1 MTKLLCV
8 YCSSSRELDPKYY
21 AAGEAVGRALAA
33 RGWGL
38 IYGGGNAGTMGAVA
52 RAAQAAGGPVVG
64 VIPHFM
70 KESELAFTAADELV
84 YVDSMRERKRIMAE
98 RADAFVTLPGG
109 IGTLEELSEI
119 LVERALDLS
128 RKPMVLFNQ
137 DGFYDD
143 LLRFF
148 DRLVQA
154 VGHEPGALAQG
165 GDALGRAVGEEARDE
180 LLARPAH
187 GAVEQRGHLDL
198 ADLHAVEAGIGGAG
212 LGRGRGARAGC

>member
-21 AAGEAVGRALAA
+21 AAGEELGRCMVA

-38 IYGGGNAGTMGAVA
+38 IYGGGHGGTMGAVA
-52 RAAQAAGGPVVG
+52 RAVQAAGGHVVG

-70 KESELAFTAADELV
+70 KERELTFTAADELV
-84 YVDSMRERKRIMAE
+84 FVDSMRERKRIMAE
-98 RADAFVTLPGG
+98 RAEAFVTLPGG

-128 RKPMVLFNQ
+128 RKPLVLVNQ

-148 DRLVQA
+148 ARMVEERFKSGGLTKLFGVADA
-154 VGHEPGALAQG
+154 VGGIWPLLENPQPYEP
-165 GDALGRAVGEEARDE
+165 DE
-180 LLARPAH
+180 LWRRAR
-187 GAVEQRGHLDL
+187 
-198 ADLHAVEAGIGGAG
+198 
-212 LGRGRGARAGC
+212 